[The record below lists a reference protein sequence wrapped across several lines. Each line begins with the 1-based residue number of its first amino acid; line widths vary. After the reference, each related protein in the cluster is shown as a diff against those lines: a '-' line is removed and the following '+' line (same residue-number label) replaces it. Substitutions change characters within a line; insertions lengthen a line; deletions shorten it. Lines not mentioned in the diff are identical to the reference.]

1 MEGHIRRREEI
12 INSNKI
18 LVGTPGD
25 KVPLE
30 RSVRKLKDNIK
41 MYLKET
47 ASQAVNWFR
56 MGFLRTWQ

>member
-1 MEGHIRRREEI
+1 MRWAEHVKRREKI

-25 KVPLE
+25 KVPIE

-41 MYLKET
+41 IYLKET
-47 ASQAVNWFR
+47 ASKAVDWFK
-56 MGFLRTWQ
+56 MGFFRT